1 MSKENENVWEDIVFE
16 KRNKSYG
23 AYNIRRS
30 YSNNVMKGSLFVG
43 LFLAVFVLSSFLKSP
58 HTDILP
64 IPHEDDGLIVLDPS
78 IKLPAPPK
86 PERETRPVRRIE
98 NPNTTP
104 HVTTAPVD
112 DPLPA
117 PNSEVVMGSVNG
129 TENGEEAI
137 GPEEPSTGAGT
148 GTELNG
154 VGGGEEIVFVTA
166 EEMPQFEGGM
176 SELIRYLQ
184 RKLKY
189 PASARRNET
198 EGTVYVGFVV
208 GSSGEIRN
216 VEVIK
221 GISKDC
227 DAEAVRVI
235 SSMPKWKAGRQN
247 KYPVSVKMVLPIKF
261 ALAH

>member
-43 LFLAVFVLSSFLKSP
+43 LFVAVLVLSSFLRSP
-58 HTDILP
+58 YVAPPVVSNDDDDVVCLIPINLP
-64 IPHEDDGLIVLDPS
+64 KP
-78 IKLPAPPK
+78 PAP
-86 PERETRPVRRIE
+86 ERDRAPVRRIE
-98 NPNTTP
+98 HPNTTP
-104 HVTTAPVD
+104 QVTTAPVE